1 MTKIDT
7 KTKLEYVALIIEEVK
22 KLGSDFVFR
31 NQITHMLLDMGI
43 EPNGYMFKKLEESS
57 LVNEK
62 IKVKGAVK
70 YA

>member
-1 MTKIDT
+1 
-7 KTKLEYVALIIEEVK
+7 
-22 KLGSDFVFR
+22 
-31 NQITHMLLDMGI
+31 
-43 EPNGYMFKKLEESS
+43 MFKKLEESS